1 MLHLKIVLI
10 FVIVMSNTRFA
21 TAIHILTLLAVSP
34 REYLSSE
41 WIAGSIGINPVIVR
55 KELGMLHE
63 AKLVFTRKGKD
74 GGSILNKPATEIF
87 LADIYIAVKNSEV
100 LGKKNQCPN
109 PLCQVGRKINEKLES
124 LFSETDKVVINFLE
138 DKTLAD
144 FAEQFR

>member
-10 FVIVMSNTRFA
+10 FVRVMSNTRFA
-21 TAIHILTLLAVSP
+21 TAIHILTLLSVSQG
-34 REYLSSE
+34 EYISSE

-55 KELGMLHE
+55 KELSMLHE

-74 GGSILNKPATEIF
+74 GGSVLNKPAEEIF

-109 PLCQVGRKINEKLES
+109 PLCNVGRQINEKLES
-124 LFSETDKVVINFLE
+124 LFSETDKVVINFLK
-138 DKTLAD
+138 DKTLSE
-144 FAEQFR
+144 FAKQFL